1 MYHVL
6 NFYLV
11 LLWQGIFESDRVAIF
26 GLVKSSDI
34 IAQMASQY
42 KTEGSG
48 GFEKQLPLFMTFID
62 VFDEKKLGKR
72 VYLGI
77 NSTRTE

>member
-6 NFYLV
+6 NIYLV
-11 LLWQGIFESDRVAIF
+11 LLWQGIFKSDGVAIF

-48 GFEKQLPLFMTFID
+48 GFEKQLPLFMTFVD
-62 VFDEKKLGKR
+62 VFDEKKLGGR
-72 VYLGI
+72 EFV
-77 NSTRTE
+77 